1 MNSLA
6 SFDIKSLI
14 YTIIALLVA
23 IIPHEIAH
31 GYVAYLCGDTTAK
44 DDGRLSL
51 NPLNH
56 IDPVGLISMIIFR
69 FGWAKAVPINP
80 FRFKGNRKLA
90 SFLVSIAGVCTN
102 LIIGTIVGIILVY
115 LQYINSPLVPLF
127 FEIFWYN
134 IMLGVFNLVPL
145 PPLDGSKVVATLLPT
160 EMEFKFY
167 KYEKYFYIVLV
178 VLLLSGVISKF
189 ISPIIFK
196 IINTILSIGIM
207 IWNTILF

>member
-1 MNSLA
+1 MNKLDIA
-6 SFDIKSLI
+6 SIAI
-14 YTIIALLVA
+14 NIIALMIA

-80 FRFKGNRKLA
+80 YRFKGNRKVA
-90 SFLVSIAGVCTN
+90 SLLVSLAGVFTN
-102 LIIGTIVGIILVY
+102 FVLGFISGIILVY
-115 LQYINSPLVPLF
+115 LN
-127 FEIFWYN
+127 YN

-145 PPLDGSKVVATLLPT
+145 PPLDGSKVLATLLP
-160 EMEFKFY
+160 EKLEYKFY
-167 KYEKYFYIVLV
+167 KYEKYFYFVLV
-178 VLLLSGVISKF
+178 IMIFSGFVDKFIAPIIESILSG
-189 ISPIIFK
+189 IIY
-196 IINTILSIGIM
+196 LGIKL
-207 IWNTILF
+207 WNTILF

>member
-1 MNSLA
+1 MKNLEIGS
-6 SFDIKSLI
+6 II
-14 YTIIALLVA
+14 INIIALMVA

-80 FRFKGNRKLA
+80 YRFKGNRKVSSL
-90 SFLVSIAGVCTN
+90 LVSLAGVFTN
-102 LIIGTIVGIILVY
+102 FVLGFISGIILVY
-115 LQYINSPLVPLF
+115 LNYKSSALVPLF
-127 FEIFWYN
+127 SSIFWYN

-145 PPLDGSKVVATLLPT
+145 PPLDGSKVLATLLP
-160 EMEFKFY
+160 EEIEYKFY
-167 KYEKYFYIVLV
+167 KYEKYFYFVLV
-178 VLLLSGVISKF
+178 IMLFSGIVDKF
-189 ISPIIFK
+189 IGPIIYG
-196 IINTILSIGIM
+196 IINGI
-207 IWNTILF
+207 ISVGINLWNTILF